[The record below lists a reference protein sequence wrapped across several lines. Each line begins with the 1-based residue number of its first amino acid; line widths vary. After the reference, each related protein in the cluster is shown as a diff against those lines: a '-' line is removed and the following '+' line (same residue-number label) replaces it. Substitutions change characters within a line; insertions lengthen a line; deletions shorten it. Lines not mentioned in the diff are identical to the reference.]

1 MTHAQHAPLTVL
13 AMIALAAS
21 ACTSTTTPGPADA
34 STDAAPAPAGDA
46 ASSGDAAGDA
56 ASLNPLINSCGA
68 YYQLNPDNIPAQ
80 NAAFCLENV
89 TNHQV
94 GNCCVSDSQCAD
106 NGAKCCPW
114 GQTCTGPDSSCECYV
129 P

>member
-1 MTHAQHAPLTVL
+1 MTHAQHARLPVL
-13 AMIALAAS
+13 AMITLAAS

-34 STDAAPAPAGDA
+34 STDAAPAPAADA
-46 ASSGDAAGDA
+46 ASSGDAA
-56 ASLNPLINSCGA
+56 SPNPLINSCGA
-68 YYQLNPDNIPAQ
+68 YYQVNPDNIPAQ
-80 NAAFCLENV
+80 NTAFCLENV